1 MSAFFVPIERDVITV
16 TGPDAKTYLH
26 SQVSQDV
33 NSLEIG
39 DSRYAFLLQP
49 TGKIDVVLRITCATH
64 DRYVLDMEPGFGEAA
79 LARLNRFKI
88 RVRADMELSGQVWR
102 AIRSTEP
109 VRIEGALRA
118 WSGDGRAWDVFAPNV
133 GLGES
138 IPPGTLDDYDAFRL
152 ECGWPLM
159 GQDISTDMVPAET
172 GIVEHAVSFTKGCYP
187 GQELVERMDSRKATP
202 PRQLRVIERSL
213 EMVVGSE
220 VVRDGAVVGVV
231 TSVGGHRAFALVKR
245 GA

>member
-1 MSAFFVPIERDVITV
+1 MNAFFVPIERDVITV
-16 TGPDAKTYLH
+16 TGTDAKTYLH

-102 AIRSTEP
+102 AIRTSEP

-202 PRQLRVIERSL
+202 PRQLRVIERSP
-213 EMVVGSE
+213 EMVVGSD

>member
-49 TGKIDVVLRITCATH
+49 TGKIDVVVRITCATH

-102 AIRSTEP
+102 AIRTTEP
-109 VRIEGALRA
+109 VRIEGALCA

-133 GLGES
+133 GLGET
-138 IPPGTLDDYDAFRL
+138 IPPGRLDDYDAFRL
-152 ECGWPLM
+152 ECEWPLM

-202 PRQLRVIERSL
+202 PRQLRVIERSP

>member
-1 MSAFFVPIERDVITV
+1 MNAFFVPIERDVITV
-16 TGPDAKTYLH
+16 TGTDAKTYLH

-102 AIRSTEP
+102 AIRTSEP

-202 PRQLRVIERSL
+202 PRQLRVIERSP

>member
-1 MSAFFVPIERDVITV
+1 MSAFFVPFERDVVTV
-16 TGPDAKTYLH
+16 TGSDAKTYLH
-26 SQVSQDV
+26 SQVSHDV

-49 TGKIDVVLRITCATH
+49 TGKIDALVRITCATH
-64 DRYVLDMEPGFGEAA
+64 DRYVLDTEPGFGEAVVT
-79 LARLNRFKI
+79 RLNRFKI
-88 RVRADMELSGQVWR
+88 RVRADIELSGQIWR
-102 AIRSTEP
+102 AIRATEP
-109 VRIEGALRA
+109 VRIDGALRA
-118 WSGDGRAWDVFAPNV
+118 WSGDGRAWDVFTPHV

-138 IPPGTLDDYDAFRL
+138 IMPGTHEDFDAFRL

-159 GQDISTDMVPAET
+159 GLDITTDMVPAET

-202 PRQLRVIERSL
+202 PRQLRVIDRSP
-213 EMVVGSE
+213 EFVVGSP
-220 VVRDGAVVGVV
+220 VVRDGVEVGVV
-231 TSVGGHRAFALVKR
+231 TSIGGQRAFALLKR

>member
-39 DSRYAFLLQP
+39 DSRNAFLLQP

-102 AIRSTEP
+102 AIRMTEP

-138 IPPGTLDDYDAFRL
+138 IPPGTLDDFDAFRL

-202 PRQLRVIERSL
+202 PRQLRVIERSP

>member
-1 MSAFFVPIERDVITV
+1 
-16 TGPDAKTYLH
+16 
-26 SQVSQDV
+26 
-33 NSLEIG
+33 
-39 DSRYAFLLQP
+39 
-49 TGKIDVVLRITCATH
+49 
-64 DRYVLDMEPGFGEAA
+64 
-79 LARLNRFKI
+79 
-88 RVRADMELSGQVWR
+88 MELSGQVWR
-102 AIRSTEP
+102 AIRTSEP

-202 PRQLRVIERSL
+202 PRQLRVIERSP
-213 EMVVGSE
+213 EMVVGSD

-245 GA
+245 DA

>member
-16 TGPDAKTYLH
+16 TGPDANTYLH

-102 AIRSTEP
+102 AIRTTEP

-138 IPPGTLDDYDAFRL
+138 IPPGTLDDYAAFRL

-202 PRQLRVIERSL
+202 PRQLRVIERSP

>member
-1 MSAFFVPIERDVITV
+1 MTAFFVPLERDVVTV
-16 TGPDAKTYLH
+16 TGSDAKSYLH

-49 TGKIDVVLRITCATH
+49 TGKIDALVRITCATH
-64 DRYVLDMEPGFGEAA
+64 DRYVLDTEPGFGEAVV
-79 LARLNRFKI
+79 ARLNRFKI
-88 RVRADMELSGQVWR
+88 RVRVDIELSGQVWR
-102 AIRSTEP
+102 AIRTTEP
-109 VRIEGALRA
+109 VRIDGALSA
-118 WSGDGRAWDVFAPNV
+118 WSGDGRAWDVFAPQV

-138 IPPGTLDDYDAFRL
+138 ITPGTQERFDEFRL
-152 ECGWPLM
+152 ECAWPLM
-159 GQDISTDMVPAET
+159 GVDISTDMVPAET

-202 PRQLRVIERSL
+202 PRQLRVIDRSP
-213 EMVVGSE
+213 EMVAGSP
-220 VVRDGAVVGVV
+220 VMRDGVEVGVV
-231 TSVGGHRAFALVKR
+231 TSVGGQRAFALLKR

>member
-64 DRYVLDMEPGFGEAA
+64 DRYVLDMEHGFGEAA

-102 AIRSTEP
+102 AIRTTEP

-118 WSGDGRAWDVFAPNV
+118 WSGDGRAWDVFAPKV

-138 IPPGTLDDYDAFRL
+138 IPPGTLEDYDAFRL

-202 PRQLRVIERSL
+202 PRQLRVIERSP